1 MGRLGVARYTT
12 RTLHGSAMLGPSQPK
27 HTSTVYGDD
36 ENWNKDR
43 LAWAQRLLLYLA
55 HGAQQVPLADVPVG
69 SHGLPRTRTRSLRSA
84 RLSEVQI
91 SGEGEGRSCGC
102 KWRVRVRVGRVP
114 AAAHIG
120 NELDSDPGKRLRAAL
135 GRAEQARSDR
145 RACDTGGSS

>member
-27 HTSTVYGDD
+27 HTGTVYGDD

-69 SHGLPRTRTRSLRSA
+69 SHG
-84 RLSEVQI
+84 
-91 SGEGEGRSCGC
+91 
-102 KWRVRVRVGRVP
+102 
-114 AAAHIG
+114 IG
-120 NELDSDPGKRLRAAL
+120 DELHGDPGKRLRAAL
-135 GRAEQARSDR
+135 GRAEQPRSGR
-145 RACDTGGSS
+145 RARDTGGGS